1 MSKFYVDI
9 VDWVLIELRDKTD
22 STTIVARRA
31 GFVKTNGD
39 VIDIDGTTGLDFEG
53 LSPDDYYIS
62 VRHRNH
68 LGVMSASLVTL
79 DATATGNEID
89 FTTTATALYGDGTA
103 AVEIEPGVNAL
114 HMGNANHTDNV
125 IKFTGSNNDKAC
137 IGIRVNSTVNLTNTV
152 QGYNFE
158 DIDLD
163 GITSFTGSGNDKAK
177 KGNKLN
183 TTVNLLNTFTE
194 QLP

>member
-1 MSKFYVDI
+1 
-9 VDWVLIELRDKTD
+9 
-22 STTIVARRA
+22 
-31 GFVKTNGD
+31 
-39 VIDIDGTTGLDFEG
+39 
-53 LSPDDYYIS
+53 
-62 VRHRNH
+62 
-68 LGVMSASLVTL
+68 MSASLVTL

-177 KGNKLN
+177 KGGKLN
-183 TTVNLLNTFTE
+183 TTVNLLNSFTE
-194 QLP
+194 QVP